1 VFDGENYRTLRET
14 PVDEGG
20 VYRFFDNPEDVALG
34 LSTDGFTLFKRRR
47 RGFSTAWP
55 IILVNYNLDPRI
67 RTRLENILCVGVIP
81 GPRQCKDLN
90 SYLAPL
96 VEDLLALEHGVE
108 CGGLTPEGAGY
119 SFSLRAFIIMI
130 FGDIPAVSKMMSM
143 KGHNAISPCRACYM
157 QGVLCQLERNAI
169 YYVPL
174 QRPNATS
181 SFPIDRLPMRR
192 LELFRM
198 HYDDIE
204 AEQTK
209 AARERI
215 RRDVGV
221 NSRSILSQLKSI
233 DFPSSFPFD
242 IMHLLFE
249 NLFPNMVRHWT
260 GTFKELDQGAGS
272 YELSDEVWKSI
283 GALTAQATK
292 TIPSTFVGTIPN
304 IAEDIKLFK
313 AEAFSFW
320 FQYLAPILLKG
331 KLPAKYYE

>member
-1 VFDGENYRTLRET
+1 
-14 PVDEGG
+14 VDEGG
-20 VYRFFDNPEDVALG
+20 GYHFFTNPEDIALG
-34 LSTDGFTLFKRRR
+34 LSTDGLNLFKRRR
-47 RGFSTAWP
+47 RGLSTAWP

-81 GPRQCKDLN
+81 GPKQCKDLN

-96 VEDLLALEHGVE
+96 VEELLALERGVYI
-108 CGGLTPEGAGY
+108 GGLTPGGIGY
-119 SFSLRAFIIMI
+119 DFVLRAFIII
-130 FGDIPAVSKMMSM
+130 VFGDIPAVTKMMAM
-143 KGHNAISPCRACYM
+143 KGHNAISPCRACYI
-157 QGVLCQLERNAI
+157 QGVLCQLENASV

-174 QRPNATS
+174 RPPGAAA
-181 SFPIDRLPMRR
+181 FPIDRLPMRR
-192 LELFRM
+192 PELFRM
-198 HYDDIE
+198 HYEDIE
-204 AEQTK
+204 ALGTK

-233 DFPSSFPFD
+233 NFPSSFPFEL
-242 IMHLLFE
+242 MHLLFE

-260 GTFKELDQGAGS
+260 GTFKALDQGSGS
-272 YELSDEVWKSI
+272 YELSKATWKEI
-283 GALTAQATK
+283 GILTAQATK
-292 TIPSTFVGTIPN
+292 TIPSTFVGTIPD